1 MVRDPVAG
9 RGARSGSAR
18 RRKARPVGVSA
29 RRRSSNVPWNTSRPP
44 AAPARTDLDHLV
56 RPGHHR
62 GIVFDDQHAVTTAAE
77 VFEQFDHRLDIAR
90 VQPHR
95 RFVDHVGHLGQARS
109 EVSDRLDALRFA
121 AGQARGR
128 SGERQ
133 VPESDLHHGL
143 EPFSQRGDHRR
154 DVGGIDG
161 VHEVEEFCDLETG
174 HLAGGATEQ
183 DRGAGGFVQPVAVA
197 FGTGLRPRET
207 ADGVLFAFGQIVG
220 GVQVDAFESR
230 DDALVL
236 LRCLAAQ
243 LRRGLTA
250 VQECVAFGLAP
261 LPERGSSVERADI
274 GVQRVPVPAVAEAR
288 EHDAAVGERLVEV
301 QEAFDRTGDD
311 FTQARAGG
319 AHSSGVVEREAI
331 RFAHVRCPGAR
342 VQQSQVGPGI
352 GDGADGRTGIAA
364 DPALID
370 DDDGGQTRD
379 VFDVGPGPF
388 RQPVPGER
396 RERLAQLV
404 PRLGGDR
411 VEHQ

>member
-1 MVRDPVAG
+1 MLQIVASCVGDGEGPG
-9 RGARSGSAR
+9 RGPWCTLGQCSSTQGTSGRSVGAAQVVECPLEHESATGR
-18 RRKARPVGVSA
+18 AG
-29 RRRSSNVPWNTSRPP
+29 
-44 AAPARTDLDHLV
+44 ARTDLDHLV

-128 SGERQ
+128 AGERQ

-174 HLAGGATEQ
+174 HLARGATEQ

-236 LRCLAAQ
+236 LRCLAA
-243 LRRGLTA
+243 
-250 VQECVAFGLAP
+250 
-261 LPERGSSVERADI
+261 
-274 GVQRVPVPAVAEAR
+274 
-288 EHDAAVGERLVEV
+288 
-301 QEAFDRTGDD
+301 
-311 FTQARAGG
+311 
-319 AHSSGVVEREAI
+319 
-331 RFAHVRCPGAR
+331 
-342 VQQSQVGPGI
+342 
-352 GDGADGRTGIAA
+352 
-364 DPALID
+364 
-370 DDDGGQTRD
+370 
-379 VFDVGPGPF
+379 
-388 RQPVPGER
+388 
-396 RERLAQLV
+396 
-404 PRLGGDR
+404 
-411 VEHQ
+411 